1 MRKFLSS
8 KLSIALIILAI
19 FILGQL
25 LGAVAIKHYFIKS
38 KIDEF
43 QPQLTSI
50 AKDVSEGNT
59 IINDEAFYIMAFD
72 VHGKKINIL
81 NKNHIQ
87 ENTVDETKINKI
99 LINYLPRVIRNK
111 TTVAEIKEIHG
122 FSSKALV
129 IGQPIVKNKK
139 ITGGLFLLKPAR
151 SYVAALDGFYLV
163 FFTTLAIGTI
173 IILVFLSLFIKERN
187 QLEQMRKDYIANIS
201 HELKSPLASIKALT
215 ETLAD
220 HVVTEQS
227 RINHYYS
234 IILRESAHLE
244 KLIYDLLELSR
255 LQSEVVAFKKK
266 IVNTNQLIEQVS
278 EPFSILAEDMDLQ
291 FEITDQAKNL
301 PLTYT
306 NEDRIVQVLTIL
318 LDNAFKFTP
327 ENGQIEIDAECTN
340 KKVKILVSDNGP
352 GISKEF
358 LPYIFER
365 FKQADSSHNT
375 VGSGLGL
382 SIAHEIMER
391 LGEEIHIRKSR
402 FNSGTTFTISI
413 KRI

>member
-1 MRKFLSS
+1 MKKFLSS
-8 KLSIALIILAI
+8 KLSIALIILTI
-19 FILGQL
+19 FTLGQL
-25 LGAVAIKHYFIKS
+25 LGAIAIKHYFIKS

-50 AKDVSEGNT
+50 AEGISQGNP
-59 IINDEAFYIMAFD
+59 IAHNEAFYIIAYNVD
-72 VHGKKINIL
+72 GEKINIL
-81 NKNHIQ
+81 NNNELLKNNI
-87 ENTVDETKINKI
+87 DETN
-99 LINYLPRVIRNK
+99 LSPFLLSYLPRIISNRR
-111 TTVAEIKEIHG
+111 TVAEIKEIQG

-129 IGQPIVKNKK
+129 IGLPIVKNNKV
-139 ITGGLFLLKPAR
+139 TGAIFLLKPAR
-151 SYVAALDGFYLV
+151 SYVAALNGFYLV

-173 IILVFLSLFIKERN
+173 IILIFLRLFIKERN

-220 HVVTEQS
+220 HVVTEPS
-227 RINHYYS
+227 RINQYYS
-234 IILRESAHLE
+234 IILRETAHLE

-266 IVNTNQLIEQVS
+266 IVNTNQLIKQVS
-278 EPFSILAEDMDLQ
+278 EPFSILAEDMELQ
-291 FEITDQAKNL
+291 FEITDQAKKL

-306 NEDRIVQVLTIL
+306 NEDRMMQVLTIL
-318 LDNAFKFTP
+318 LDNAFKFAP
-327 ENGQIEIDAECTN
+327 ENGHIVIDAECTN
-340 KKVKILVSDNGP
+340 KKVNILVSDNGP

-375 VGSGLGL
+375 AGSGLGL
-382 SIAHEIMER
+382 SIAHEIMVR
-391 LGEEIHIRKSR
+391 LGEEIQIGKSR

>member
-1 MRKFLSS
+1 MKKFLSS
-8 KLSIALIILAI
+8 KLSIALIILSI
-19 FILGQL
+19 FIMGQL
-25 LGAVAIKHYFIKS
+25 LGALAIKHYFIKS

-50 AKDVSEGNT
+50 AEEVSERNT
-59 IINDEAFYIMAFD
+59 ITNNNPFYIMAYN
-72 VHGKKINIL
+72 VHGERIKIL
-81 NKNHIQ
+81 NKNELLQ
-87 ENTVDETKINKI
+87 NSVDETKVNKF
-99 LINYLPRVIRNK
+99 LINYLPRIVSKK
-111 TTVAEIKEIHG
+111 TTIAEIKEIHG

-129 IGQPIVKNKK
+129 IGLPIVKNNKV
-139 ITGGLFLLKPAR
+139 IGGIFLLKPAR

-173 IILVFLSLFIKERN
+173 IILIFLRLFIKERN

-227 RINHYYS
+227 RINQYYS

-266 IVNTNQLIEQVS
+266 IVNTNQLIEHVS

-291 FEITDQAKNL
+291 FKITDQAKNL
-301 PLTYT
+301 PVTYT
-306 NEDRIVQVLTIL
+306 NEDRIMQVLTIL

-327 ENGQIEIDAECTN
+327 ENGRIEIDAECTN

-382 SIAHEIMER
+382 SIAHEIMVR
-391 LGEEIHIRKSR
+391 LGEEIQIRKSR